1 MPNSIHLYT
10 FSFAKNT
17 GSYSSKRPTNPRK
30 LAVSLTVN
38 NRLHMFSITKEIN
51 GSSSSEP
58 PKIGGKIYSNTDSLE
73 DDSFTFLHTLPN
85 I

>member
-1 MPNSIHLYT
+1 
-10 FSFAKNT
+10 
-17 GSYSSKRPTNPRK
+17 
-30 LAVSLTVN
+30 
-38 NRLHMFSITKEIN
+38 MFSITKEIN